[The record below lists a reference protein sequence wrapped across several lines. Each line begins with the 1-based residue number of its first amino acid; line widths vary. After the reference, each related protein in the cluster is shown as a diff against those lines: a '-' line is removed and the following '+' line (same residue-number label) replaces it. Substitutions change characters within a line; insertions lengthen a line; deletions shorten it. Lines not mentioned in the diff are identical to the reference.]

1 MLGELRLDADFT
13 SKVLYKQPTLWGSYR
28 RYILGGVCL
37 IVVETLLILALAL
50 QGARRR
56 KVETELEAINDRLHL
71 ALEAGTS
78 VGWEWDV
85 KNGRDRWFGDL
96 QTVFGIPSDDR
107 SVDVEGFRRWIHPE
121 DQELVLI
128 GLADARQN
136 RKQYVSE
143 FRVVR
148 TDGTVR
154 WIAVRGKFYYA
165 VNGEADRM
173 LGMAADITDRKIAEE
188 ALVNLS
194 GRLIDAQE
202 EERKRIA
209 REIHDDYQQQLAVLA
224 IDLEE
229 LAKDVEISPI
239 QLSNRLLELWDRVGE
254 LGADL
259 HSLSHRL
266 HSSTLESLGL
276 VAGVRAFCEEFSEQH
291 GMQVDFVHENVPRGL
306 PGNAA
311 LCLFRIAQE
320 GVRNVKKHS
329 GANWAEV
336 RLELL
341 EEKLHLSVSDHGKG
355 FDSSEHSIRGGIGLR
370 SMEERLRLLGGQL
383 EIHSQ
388 STKGTRIDA
397 WIPFTVESERGS

>member
-1 MLGELRLDADFT
+1 VIEHH
-13 SKVLYKQPTLWGSYR
+13 
-28 RYILGGVCL
+28 ILAGVCL

-50 QGARRR
+50 QRVRRR
-56 KVETELEAINDRLHL
+56 KVETELEAINERLHL

-78 VGWEWDV
+78 VGWEWDI

-107 SVDVEGFRRWIHPE
+107 SGRVEDFRRLIHPE
-121 DQELVLI
+121 DQDLVLK

-136 RKQYVSE
+136 RKQYVAE

-148 TDGTVR
+148 TDGIVR
-154 WIAVRGKFYYA
+154 WITVRGKFRYA
-165 VNGEADRM
+165 VNGEAERM
-173 LGMAADITDRKIAEE
+173 LGMAVDITDRKMAEDT
-188 ALVNLS
+188 LFNLS
-194 GRLIDAQE
+194 GSLIDAQE

-224 IDLEE
+224 IDLEQ
-229 LAKDVEISPI
+229 LAKDTGNSPVE
-239 QLSNRLLELWDRVGE
+239 LSSRLLELWNRVGE
-254 LGADL
+254 LGSDL

-291 GMQVDFVHENVPRGL
+291 GMQVDFVHENVPRAL

-329 GANWAEV
+329 GANRAEV

-341 EEKLHLSVSDHGKG
+341 EEKLHLSVSDHGIG
-355 FDSSEHSIRGGIGLR
+355 FDSSEHSRRGGIGLR

-388 STKGTRIDA
+388 STRGTKIDA
-397 WIPFTVESERGS
+397 WIPFIAVSQREVERKHHHRGGIRWGT